1 VEAHIIVSNYR
12 FPYLVL
18 GSGPTQST
26 ITLLKESS
34 KAGKGRSVAAE
45 SLGFIPFELFFGHS
59 MGGPLKI
66 LKDKFV
72 KILLLIF

>member
-1 VEAHIIVSNYR
+1 MKTFCFDCHKDWDNGVRI
-12 FPYLVL
+12 
-18 GSGPTQST
+18 
-26 ITLLKESS
+26 LLFAVMETFQ
-34 KAGKGRSVAAE
+34 E
-45 SLGFIPFELFFGHS
+45 SLGFIPLELFFGHS